1 MRKLGVW
8 VVIFSMIFSIFSFY
22 PGFESIKGASA
33 NKEALFAAIRF
44 HRINY
49 NEYDEKMED
58 WKLVPWMDTPE
69 EVWWG
74 RTGFLMPNAQLAK
87 DPANP
92 TVNVPATSTNGWF
105 TNPVLW
111 TKFYMKVTAKG
122 GMSQES
128 DLWYAVLDDAGQLW
142 LDPDGAFHDP
152 RYYAYADLA
161 DPNYIPGSCASNPQ
175 TQVDPIP
182 GNNTQGPYILDPAYF
197 YNDRDPNPSYR
208 GNIFFWDNRRGGLGS
223 KRFWKLGW
231 VDYTDYDVNT
241 AVTREDWDVGLA
253 LTRFRDNRDS
263 VVDQDEEYHV
273 DLPFT
278 FNGVTTHPNQY
289 DYGEFIYQKGS
300 SNNLL
305 RVQVGDLR
313 ETYVV
318 IRDSRGENVTYEPLT
333 LVTLNDLDLG
343 LELIP
348 FNLGDPADP
357 IGPNEEVHTDFG
369 LRAGFYDSE
378 EFIYR
383 KVDLDGNGEVNPIV
397 EEGDI
402 RLTPVNGRRDPETG
416 KLLLGGIWAGD
427 LLVLSEVLEGGCNS
441 PTYNINVESDIWLGV
456 NPSVVSA
463 RLRSP
468 TGDILSQAQ
477 DLQKATVLDPDG
489 SKFVIPVT
497 TFHNIRLSYREYI
510 GLELFKDNGVNNLFV
525 TSMTDNKAV
534 PNNLSDDYKEKT
546 TSEEYLGTKNGSP
559 DLDYGRSL
567 TPFPS
572 TVLYYDVS
580 GDGNFGVGEGIYKKR
595 FGSTLRKVEP
605 GDIRLSDMRY
615 DIGGNRINFKAST
628 IVSEGDVDIGLD
640 LKRFASNVRFYD
652 EMDPWNSTVPPNLT
666 YDPWEDIYRIGET
679 TAELYKNI
687 DVPLKARG
695 LRYEFIYVDINNDD
709 QVSAGDIRLFR
720 VDTYES
726 GSIVKA
732 GDTDYGA
739 PYATLP
745 PPGGT
750 KITVGVTADAS
761 GNPEFVYAD
770 IDVSGN
776 VTPGDVRLT
785 PVMDFSAGSVVSPLD
800 SDAEEGKAFTVPAI
814 VCVTGN
820 NVVYIEVEDP
830 NTEVNEEDIPLTPY
844 ITVAGIYRLTE
855 VTIDDAKYDAGSR
868 ISAGNVF
875 LRQSIPHML
884 RMGANGDK
892 RFFDMAV
899 IPGKLGMDV
908 VFSSPLTVE
917 RTTEVTVKF
926 NPAPAKNDKILVYF
940 YDLDNFDTS
949 SAFVDIR
956 IATAAD
962 PVVTLQ
968 FTPYRG
974 SLDDSGQYGRRY
986 FRVQAFKLE
995 ENPLGGNARL
1005 IKPPDGF
1012 YIDPFWEL
1020 QVFRIGRLSRE
1031 AQIEY
1036 RYPLYLPT
1044 PLIPPFPI
1052 MYENIYDC
1060 FEEQKFPISSAVLT
1074 LIPDKKCLTL
1084 YEQRQ
1089 PSLSI
1094 RLYDP
1099 DDPLDVNDPYSIP
1112 ISTLYGTDSL
1122 FYFNVHGGGIQWLFT
1137 AYLDQAGVR
1146 KGIIQVNYDNTFF
1159 YWEWTDTGYNNML
1172 DAADTLTYLG
1182 QGGPGSWID
1191 QDCTEGSGRAEPECG
1206 FGDRENKLPPFG
1218 DVTFGD
1224 TFAGYRIMTFGV
1236 PVHVSN
1242 YALEDPGGMALIVAR
1257 PISSE
1262 TPVEI
1267 TVYSKEMLYDFNS
1280 SILHPPYFIRDFSQ
1294 GIDYCGSVRVNVLP
1308 TDPVLNFVDVNWAD
1322 HALQYSKVN
1331 YDQGPGALSKLEV
1344 PPMPFIQSRYNPIL
1358 FDWQSDLRS
1367 YPGGQTHAGRV
1378 KGKVSSDIGLN
1389 DTGRGSGFNAYPA
1402 VWSRESAKKR
1412 FTSEYDYT
1420 KEWQYEQYEKLGT
1433 EFFPLTDY
1441 GLYFILKNY
1450 YNEHY
1455 SFFRNANRP
1464 DLKLKRIT
1472 IKGPF
1477 MRPKIIGVE
1486 SQGHITQLYNKY
1498 NELSKV
1504 PIQYDYSGEIIVDDT
1519 NWQLYEASPLE
1530 TAGDFSN
1537 ITNPRF
1543 YVDDRVSYS
1552 FTDWNP
1558 LLQYN
1563 KRLNYSLAA
1572 PDARLTHTPAR
1583 GFTTAAIQ
1591 DAFCNCFVFD
1601 EIIPINRGKIT
1612 ITVELENGVVRT
1624 FEDCCGVKEGGFNVH
1639 ALDLKVDKSQF
1650 LPDTDQKM
1658 RVTLGEYEPK
1668 GYDPLYSDTVK
1679 ECNNA
1684 VVVIW
1689 QDRGV
1694 YNPRTKAYDGAGD
1707 GWITRPPRSS
1717 NKTEA
1722 GFQFDKED
1730 DTNGDGKVS
1739 FGDFETEIAGTY
1751 DLATNTWASGVIDA
1765 RSLNRNDGIYD
1776 FEFSSNLGNQIT
1788 TVGLDF
1794 GGGPI
1799 KGNISPPDHVIDN
1812 NELLPVVVTAYKYG
1826 DDNNDRGF
1834 TPFYDVYLPYQFS
1847 HEVYLSAQTKIDVA
1861 PVNDLIV
1868 SASPQPLTA
1877 GTTPELV
1884 DPQSP
1889 LTITVLDSDGNPV
1902 DLSYGVPDP
1911 SGERIL
1917 SDNAIWNKLIFDPHP
1932 DNRDFYGKDAKLP
1945 QYYWLRTDLQ
1955 NNDNTSVCNEQLYS
1969 DGANPF
1975 DPIQIDFRE
1984 KDKGK
1989 YIFKGFC
1996 ANDEGSF
2003 DVFVFTPDRTHIGKT
2018 TVKVVLPDVSYKVV
2032 NTDDPAGREFDVP
2045 GDPDFVL
2052 TAGDNR
2058 LYKVTA
2064 YVKNAQDIPMK
2075 GAGSDISVC
2084 GGSAT
2089 ETARFTILSTAPY
2102 NFGWAYDQPDVVGG
2116 PYAPAYRLAGR
2127 SYYFLYG
2134 GDSGTDS
2141 FSPIR
2146 VGIDFNRNGK
2156 VDEANKEVLSIS
2168 GFRYYYYNYL
2178 AVYGQRFY
2186 DYGHWTYYNTRNWMW
2201 EDGRFETYPLNLIYP
2216 EPSVDKWEKYWYPT
2230 TSIKVGYGLG
2240 AIYNSPHR
2248 FGYCFVDL
2256 DKDKRLTY
2264 RDSLNLD
2271 KEGKATFYLYAE
2283 DIASVGGLIGNN
2295 RYSNNEYSSDLYGNP
2310 IEYSAESPQ
2319 KVDRRFINRWQ
2330 SYYYYYKYLVTTA
2343 DNTFSLDWDAMP
2355 NRYLELKPPSLD
2367 LYDAETQIAIGKD
2380 LLSKDAY
2387 DLSYGKSNSIL
2398 IRAYPADRRDLP
2410 LQEGASIV
2418 LDSEEYFPYNVTE
2431 KSLFG
2436 PQHESVIYGNIYTS
2450 TSDPKARETV
2460 ITYTPTG
2467 FGEKQ
2472 AYLQYWNRNTRFIY
2486 PNFYMVGGAASL
2498 DVAKGITLEIRTDE
2512 TLKSNVPGRLTVYV
2526 KEAGSKAPVPGAKV
2540 TISGVG
2546 ITDSK
2551 TADAEG
2557 KAEFSLTPTTR
2568 GVIIVRAEME
2578 GMIPGTRLIGV
2589 EEDVTP
2595 QFVDLDPVD
2604 VIPDS
2609 NTVIISGRVKPGSV
2623 VTINNE
2629 PVSIDE
2635 NGRFKYEG
2643 KLLDKFTAFEIVAKD
2658 PSGKIA
2664 KKVITVERP
2673 SADLSV
2679 LLNLPDKL
2687 VEAKEFTVK
2696 GKVVRTKLTENNPSR
2711 AMWVFVNGV
2720 EAKVVPD
2727 EKYVE
2732 FNFEATVP
2740 VSYGKNRIEINVRT
2754 SEGYVKKLFEIDNYH
2769 KTTIELQ
2776 IDNDVAY
2783 VDGNPKKIDAKP
2795 YISKGRT
2802 FVPLRII
2809 TEGFGAEVVWVPET
2823 KGINITLGDKVIS
2836 MQIGSTKAI
2845 INNKIIELD
2854 APPEIRNG
2862 RTFVPIRF
2870 VSEAL
2875 GAGVSW
2881 NEKTRT
2887 VTITRLYLD

>member
-1 MRKLGVW
+1 
-8 VVIFSMIFSIFSFY
+8 MILSVFSFY
-22 PGFESIKGASA
+22 PGISEHVKGASA
-33 NKEALFAAIRF
+33 NREALFAAVRF
-44 HRINY
+44 HRVNY
-49 NEYDEKMED
+49 NEYDEKMES

-74 RTGFLMPNAQLAK
+74 RSGFEMPNAQLAK

-92 TVNVPATSTNGWF
+92 TVNVPATAGNGWF
-105 TNPVLW
+105 TRPVLW
-111 TKFYMKVTAKG
+111 TKFYMKIAAKG

-128 DLWYAVLDDAGQLW
+128 DVWYAVLDDAGQLW

-161 DPNYIPGSCASNPQ
+161 DPNYVPGSCEYNPQ

-197 YNDRDPNPSYR
+197 YNDRDPKPSYR
-208 GNIFFWDNRRGGLGS
+208 GNIFFWDNRRGGLGT

-241 AVTREDWDVGLA
+241 AVVDEDWDIGLA
-253 LTRFRDNRDS
+253 QVRFRDNRDGI
-263 VVDQDEEYHV
+263 VDQDEEYHV
-273 DLPFT
+273 DLPYT
-278 FNGVTTHPNQY
+278 FNGVPTNTGQY

-300 SNNLL
+300 GSPLEL
-305 RVQVGDLR
+305 KVQAGDLR

-318 IRDSRGENVTYEPLT
+318 IRDSMGENVTYEPLT
-333 LVTLNDLDLG
+333 LVATYDLDIG
-343 LELIP
+343 LNLVP
-348 FNLGDPADP
+348 FNDSSIPITDP
-357 IGPNEEVHTDFG
+357 IGLNEEVHTDFG
-369 LRAGFYDSE
+369 LRAGFYDLG

-383 KVDLDGNGEVNPIV
+383 KVDLDGNGMVDPV
-397 EEGDI
+397 VSVGDI
-402 RLTPVNGRRDPETG
+402 RLTPVNGRRNPETG
-416 KLLLGGIWAGD
+416 ALLLGGIWAGD
-427 LLVLSEVLEGGCNS
+427 LLVLSEVLEGGCNT
-441 PTYNINVESDIWLGV
+441 PTYDINVESDIWLGV

-468 TGDILSQAQ
+468 TGDVLASAQ

-497 TFHNIRLSYREYI
+497 TFHNIHLGYREYI
-510 GLELFKDNGVNNLFV
+510 GLELFKDDGVNNLFI
-525 TSMTDNKAV
+525 TNLADNKAI
-534 PNNLSDDYKEKT
+534 PNNLSDDYKEKV

-559 DLDYGRSL
+559 DLDYGRAL

-572 TVLYYDVS
+572 SVLYYDVS
-580 GDGNFGVGEGIYKKR
+580 SDGNFGVGEGIYKKR
-595 FGSTLRKVEP
+595 FGSTLRQVEP
-605 GDIRLSDMRY
+605 GDIRLTDMRY
-615 DIGGNRINFKAST
+615 DVGGNRINFKAST
-628 IVSEGDVDIGLD
+628 VVSEGDADIGLS
-640 LKRFASNVRFYD
+640 LRRFAPNVRFYD

-666 YDPWEDIYRIGET
+666 YDPWEDIYRIGE
-679 TAELYKNI
+679 AVSEVYRNV
-687 DVPLKARG
+687 DVSLKARG
-695 LRYEFIYVDINNDD
+695 LRYEFIYVDLDNDD
-709 QVSAGDIRLFR
+709 QVSTGDIRLFR
-720 VDTYES
+720 VGDYIA
-726 GSIVKA
+726 GSVVRP

-739 PYATLP
+739 PYASL
-745 PPGGT
+745 PGGGT
-750 KITVGVTADAS
+750 QITVGVTEDAN
-761 GNPEFVYAD
+761 GNPEFAYAD

-776 VTPGDVRLT
+776 VTQDDVRLT
-785 PVMDFSAGSVVSPLD
+785 AVRDYSPGSVVSPLD

-814 VCVTGN
+814 ICVTQN
-820 NVVYIEVEDP
+820 NVVYVEVQAP

-844 ITVAGIYRLTE
+844 LSTAGIYRLTE
-855 VTIDDAKYDAGSR
+855 VTINDVKYDAGSR

-875 LRQSIPHML
+875 LKQSIPHML

-899 IPGKLGMDV
+899 VPGKLGIDV
-908 VFSSPLTVE
+908 KFSTPLTVE
-917 RTTEVTVKF
+917 RTAEVTVKF
-926 NPAPAKNDKILVYF
+926 NPPPARNDKILVYF

-949 SAFVDIR
+949 SSFVDVR
-956 IATAAD
+956 IATASD
-962 PVVTLQ
+962 PIVTLQ

-974 SLDDSGQYGRRY
+974 SIDDSGQYGQRY
-986 FRVQAFKLE
+986 FRVQAFKVE
-995 ENPLGGNARL
+995 ELPIGISNGRL

-1012 YIDPFWEL
+1012 YIDPFWES
-1020 QVFRIGRLSRE
+1020 QVFRIGRLSLE

-1036 RYPLYLPT
+1036 RFPLYLPT

-1052 MYENIYDC
+1052 EYQNIYDC
-1060 FEEQKFPISSAVLT
+1060 FEEQKFPVQSAVINL
-1074 LIPDKKCLTL
+1074 LPDKKCLTL

-1089 PSLSI
+1089 PSLSVN
-1094 RLYDP
+1094 LYDP
-1099 DDPLDVNDPYSIP
+1099 DDPLDVNDPHSIP
-1112 ISTLYGTDSL
+1112 ISTVYGVDAL

-1137 AYLDQAGVR
+1137 AYIDPAGVR
-1146 KGIIQVNYDNTFF
+1146 KGIVQVNYDNTYL
-1159 YWEWTDTGYNNML
+1159 YWEWNDMGYNNML

-1182 QGGPGSWID
+1182 QGGPGRWID
-1191 QDCTEGSGRAEPECG
+1191 QDCTEGTGIGEPDCG
-1206 FGDRENKLPPFG
+1206 FGDKENKLPPFG

-1224 TFAGYRIMTFGV
+1224 TFAGLRVMTFGV

-1242 YALEDPGGMALIVAR
+1242 YALEDPGGRALIVAR
-1257 PISSE
+1257 PVSSE

-1267 TVYSKEMLYDFNS
+1267 TVYSKEMVYDYNS

-1294 GIDYCGSVRVNVLP
+1294 GIDYCGSVRVKVLP
-1308 TDPVLNFVDVNWAD
+1308 ADPVLNFVDVNWVD

-1331 YDQGPGALSKLEV
+1331 YTQGPGALSKLEV

-1358 FDWQSDLRS
+1358 FEWQSNLRC
-1367 YPGGQTHAGRV
+1367 YPGGQTHTGRV
-1378 KGKVSSDIGLN
+1378 KGKVSTDVGLN
-1389 DTGRGSGFNAYPA
+1389 DTGRKSGFNAYPA
-1402 VWSRESAKKR
+1402 VWSRDSAKKR
-1412 FTSEYDYT
+1412 FTSNYDYT

-1433 EFFPLTDY
+1433 EFYPLTDY
-1441 GLYFILKNY
+1441 GLFFILKNY
-1450 YNEHY
+1450 NNEHY
-1455 SFFRNANRP
+1455 TFSRNVRS
-1464 DLKLKRIT
+1464 DLIIKRIT
-1472 IKGPF
+1472 INGPF
-1477 MRPKIIGVE
+1477 MRPKIIGIE
-1486 SQGHITQLYNKY
+1486 SQGHITHLYNKY

-1504 PIQYDYSGEIIVDDT
+1504 PVQYDYSGEIIVDET
-1519 NWQLYEASPLE
+1519 NFTLYESLLQ
-1530 TAGDFSN
+1530 DFSN
-1537 ITNPRF
+1537 ITNPLF
-1543 YVDDRVSYS
+1543 YTEDRIIY
-1552 FTDWNP
+1552 TYEDWNP
-1558 LLQYN
+1558 ILRYN
-1563 KRLNYSLAA
+1563 KRLDYSSAA
-1572 PDARLTHTPAR
+1572 ADAQITQTTP
-1583 GFTTAAIQ
+1583 
-1591 DAFCNCFVFD
+1591 NCFIFD

-1612 ITVELENGVVRT
+1612 IKVELQNGVIRT
-1624 FEDCCGVKEGGFNVH
+1624 FEDCCEVREDGFTVH
-1639 ALDLKVDKSQF
+1639 ALDLKTDKTQF
-1650 LPDTDQKM
+1650 LPDVDQKV

-1668 GYDPLYSDTVK
+1668 GYDPSYTDTIK

-1684 VVVIW
+1684 VVVVW

-1707 GWITRPPRSS
+1707 GWLTRPPRSS
-1717 NKTEA
+1717 IKTEL
-1722 GFQFDKED
+1722 GFQFDKD
-1730 DTNGDGKVS
+1730 DDINGDGKVS
-1739 FGDFETEIAGTY
+1739 FGDFETEVCGTY
-1751 DLATNTWASGVIDA
+1751 DLATNTWVSGIVDA
-1765 RSLNRNDGIYD
+1765 RTWNRNNGIYD
-1776 FEFSSNLGNQIT
+1776 FEFSANLNNQIT

-1799 KGNISPPDHVIDN
+1799 KGNISPPDHVIDID
-1812 NELLPVVVTAYKYG
+1812 ELLPVTVTAYKYG
-1826 DDNNDRGF
+1826 DDNDDRGF

-1861 PVNDLIV
+1861 PANDLIV
-1868 SASPQPLTA
+1868 SASPEPLTA

-1889 LTITVLDSDGNPV
+1889 LTITVLDADGNPV
-1902 DLSYGVPDP
+1902 DLSYGVPDS
-1911 SGERIL
+1911 SGERMI
-1917 SDNAIWNKLIFDPHP
+1917 SDLTVWNELIHDPHP
-1932 DNRDFYGKDAKLP
+1932 DNRDFYGKNARLP

-1955 NNDNTSVCNEQLYS
+1955 NNDNTTVCNMWLYS
-1969 DGANPF
+1969 DGKNPF
-1975 DPIQIDFRE
+1975 APIEIDFRE

-1989 YIFKGFC
+1989 YVFKGFC

-2003 DVFVFTPDRTHIGKT
+2003 DVFVFTPDRKHIGKT

-2045 GDPDFVL
+2045 SDPDFTL

-2058 LYKVTA
+2058 LYRITA
-2064 YVKNAQDIPMK
+2064 YVKNAQGIPMK

-2102 NFGWAYDQPDVVGG
+2102 NFAWAYDQPDFVGG
-2116 PYAPAYRLAGR
+2116 SYAPAYSIGVR
-2127 SYYFLYG
+2127 SYVLLYG
-2134 GDSGTDS
+2134 GDSGNDS
-2141 FSPIR
+2141 FAPLR
-2146 VGIDFNRNGK
+2146 AGIDLNRNGK
-2156 VDEANKEVLSIS
+2156 IDEINKEIFSIG
-2168 GFRYYYYNYL
+2168 GFRYYYYNY
-2178 AVYGQRFY
+2178 YSTSGSRFL

-2201 EDGRFETYPLNLIYP
+2201 EDGRFETRPLHLIYP
-2216 EPSVDKWEKYWYPT
+2216 EPAVDKWERYWYPN
-2230 TSIKVGYGLG
+2230 TSIRLGYGLG

-2248 FGYCFVDL
+2248 FGYCFVDM
-2256 DKDKRLTY
+2256 DKDKKLTY

-2271 KEGKATFYLYAE
+2271 KEGKVTFYLYAE
-2283 DIASVGGLIGNN
+2283 DITSIGGLIGNN

-2310 IEYSAESPQ
+2310 VEYSAESPQ
-2319 KVDRRFINRWQ
+2319 KTDRRFFNRWQ
-2330 SYYYYYKYLVTTA
+2330 IYEYCYHYYWCYYYCYRYNYFVTCA
-2343 DNTFSLDWDAMP
+2343 DNTYRLDWDAMP

-2367 LYDAETQIAIGKD
+2367 LYDAETGVALGKEI
-2380 LLSKDAY
+2380 LSPDAY

-2418 LDSEEYFPYNVTE
+2418 LDSEEYFPLGVWE
-2431 KSLFG
+2431 GSIFG
-2436 PQHESVIYGNIYTS
+2436 PQHETTIYGNIYTS
-2450 TSDPKARETV
+2450 ASDPKAKETV

-2498 DVAKGITLEIRTDE
+2498 DVAKGITIEIRTDE
-2512 TLKSNVPGRLTVYV
+2512 VLKSGVSGRLIVYV

-2551 TADAEG
+2551 IADAQG
-2557 KAEFSLTPTTR
+2557 KAEFSLTPKAK
-2568 GVIIVRAEME
+2568 GIIVIKAEIE
-2578 GMIPGTRLIGV
+2578 GMISGVRLIGV

-2595 QFVDLDPVD
+2595 QFIDLDPFDIV
-2604 VIPDS
+2604 PES
-2609 NTVIISGRVKPGSV
+2609 NTVIISGRVKPGSI

-2643 KLLDKFTAFEIVAKD
+2643 KLIDTFTTFEIVAKD
-2658 PSGKIA
+2658 PAGKIA
-2664 KKVITVERP
+2664 KRIITVEKP
-2673 SADLSV
+2673 SANLSV
-2679 LLNLPDKL
+2679 LLDIPDKL

-2696 GKVVRTKLTENNPSR
+2696 GKVVRERITEDNPNR

-2727 EKYVE
+2727 AKYVE
-2732 FNFEATVP
+2732 FNFEAIVP

-2754 SEGYVKKLFEIDNYH
+2754 AEGYVKKVFEIDNYH
-2769 KTTIELQ
+2769 RTTIDLQ
-2776 IDNDVAY
+2776 IDNDIAY
-2783 VDGNPKKIDAKP
+2783 IDGNPKKIDAKP
-2795 YISKGRT
+2795 YISHGRT

-2809 TEGFGAEVVWVPET
+2809 AEGFGAEVIWVPET

-2845 INNKIIELD
+2845 INNKVVNLD
-2854 APPEIRNG
+2854 APPEIKQG

-2875 GAGVSW
+2875 GASVSW